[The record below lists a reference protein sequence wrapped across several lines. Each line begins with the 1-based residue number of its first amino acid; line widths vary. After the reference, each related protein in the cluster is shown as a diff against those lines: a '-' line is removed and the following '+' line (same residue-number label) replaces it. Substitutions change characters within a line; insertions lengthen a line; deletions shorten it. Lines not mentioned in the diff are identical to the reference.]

1 MTKDDAFVVAL
12 ARASRRARRHLRG
25 LSKEDRED
33 VLSTGILWCLENKA
47 TYNPAIQLDTWFV
60 GAIRDARKAYERG
73 ELKHPEA
80 PETIA
85 APDDVAWDIEARE
98 AIRHICRSMDERD
111 KRIVRLSMEGME
123 QAGIAE
129 RTGVPLRTV
138 ERKLTRLRAMIP
150 ERIQFQ
156 ATRRG
161 SGDYNSDEHRE
172 ESEIDKEIERL
183 EFAPPAGKDCPPC
196 WRCKWFDGYVP
207 DKNTIRRIPIQ
218 VEPEIRAAVL
228 NTEAR
233 KIEIAYACRKGH

>member
-33 VLSTGILWCLENKA
+33 ALSAGILWCLENKA
-47 TYNPAIQLDTWFV
+47 SYNPAIQLDTWFV
-60 GAIRDARKAYERG
+60 GAIRDARKALERG
-73 ELKHPEA
+73 ELHQPEA
-80 PETIA
+80 PEVVA
-85 APDDVAWDIEARE
+85 APDDTAWDAEARE

-111 KRIVRLSMEGME
+111 KRIVRFSMEGME
-123 QAGIAE
+123 QADIAK
-129 RTGVPLRTV
+129 RTGIPLRTV
-138 ERKLTRLRAMIP
+138 ERKLARLHAMIP
-150 ERIQFQ
+150 ERKHFQ
-156 ATRRG
+156 AAHRAP
-161 SGDYNSDEHRE
+161 SDYSSDDARE
-172 ESEIDKEIERL
+172 ESTIDKEIERL

-218 VEPEIRAAVL
+218 VEPDIRAAVL

-233 KIEIAYACRKGH
+233 KVEIAYRCRKGT